1 MDKSFYNIFKIFF
14 KIGTLLLGG
23 GYVILPLLTSELT
36 DKKQWISS
44 EELTQYYALSS
55 SLPGVI
61 AINTSIFA
69 GRKLAGRKG
78 AIAAVCGI
86 VLPSFLAIV
95 LLATALSKIAD
106 YKIIQNLFWGVGI
119 GVVTLIFLAIGEMWH
134 KCVYDKFSVFIYIV
148 CLVFALFLRISPIWI
163 VIFAIFAGII
173 YQRIFIRKEEFKE

>member
-23 GYVILPLLTSELT
+23 GYVILPLLNSELA
-36 DKKQWISS
+36 DKKQWLTS

-61 AINTSIFA
+61 AINTSIFV

-78 AIAAVCGI
+78 AIAAVFGV

-95 LLATALSKIAD
+95 ILATALSKITD
-106 YKIIQNLFWGVGI
+106 YKIVQNLFWGVGI
-119 GVVTLIFLAIGEMWH
+119 GVVVLLFLAVGEMWK
-134 KCVYDKFSVFIYIV
+134 KCVYDKFSVFIYII
-148 CLVFALFLRISPIWI
+148 CLLFALFLEISPAWI
-163 VIFAIFAGII
+163 VIFAIFAGIV
-173 YQRIFIRKEEFKE
+173 YQKFFEGKEGTK